1 MNRLVLRKSVWNVKM
16 LLVVAVSFAIL
27 VSPLVTNGM
36 VEAFFKNGSV
46 NVDLI
51 SLQAYPFALSS
62 FVIFAGMFP
71 GIPYAYSYLEERS
84 SGYLKFIRLRMS
96 RKKYAFQKIFYS
108 GLSGGLSMLIPGIL
122 IFALVDIMGVDTT
135 PEQYPTVCDSMIW
148 APYLFIAGGRLI
160 LALKAILLFLFGVMW
175 SEFSLL
181 ISQLVRNRYAAFV
194 LPFIIFEMLWL
205 IAGGSIFNP
214 IFLIRG
220 DFENTY
226 PLCTPYV
233 VDIFYITVLV
243 ILNFSLLTRRKGFG
257 NGGLG

>member
-1 MNRLVLRKSVWNVKM
+1 
-16 LLVVAVSFAIL
+16 
-27 VSPLVTNGM
+27 
-36 VEAFFKNGSV
+36 
-46 NVDLI
+46 
-51 SLQAYPFALSS
+51 
-62 FVIFAGMFP
+62 
-71 GIPYAYSYLEERS
+71 
-84 SGYLKFIRLRMS
+84 
-96 RKKYAFQKIFYS
+96 
-108 GLSGGLSMLIPGIL
+108 
-122 IFALVDIMGVDTT
+122 
-135 PEQYPTVCDSMIW
+135 MIW

-205 IAGGSIFNP
+205 IVGGSIFNP

-243 ILNFSLLTRRKGFG
+243 ILNFSLLTRHKGFG